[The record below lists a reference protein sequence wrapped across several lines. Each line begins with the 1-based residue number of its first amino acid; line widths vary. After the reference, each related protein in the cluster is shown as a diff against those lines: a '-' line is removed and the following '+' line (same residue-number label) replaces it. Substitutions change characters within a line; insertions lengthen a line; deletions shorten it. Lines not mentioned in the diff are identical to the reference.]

1 MKEIN
6 DPSRLK
12 VKERKIQL
20 DEQKVTTTTQES
32 LVYLMEKKPE
42 YIPSISYAAGHKAPE
57 DPLSNRIIEIFNHI
71 EQLAEIPTLRTIPQ
85 EWLNENLWQ
94 NTMAESI
101 TDLDEIG
108 IHLQP
113 DDFNN
118 LPKYKE
124 DQRDFSLYDLVIN
137 IQRESAGI
145 RYATKAYEAARQLLS
160 SNTPTLPLPN
170 NHVYC
175 VFKDSSQANAYMSSD
190 RDGNHLLI
198 IQGRAQDFTHYKE
211 QDLLPYEEEYHDD
224 DNYDHE
230 YLDPRIMQVIHE
242 IGHAVFYEKLKPEY
256 LIAKPGEPEYF
267 LFGSMTEGLAIMYER
282 LGEELFA
289 SFTNQEGH
297 ELNVNT
303 AKGRYAFRDKYLH
316 TEKNWKGKDWY
327 LVGHKMMRY
336 LVLQLELQKQDRC
349 EQIVGVL
356 RYLENID
363 ISKINQENITIPEME
378 DDPKAVWKKIPPKF
392 GGI

>member
-42 YIPSISYAAGHKAPE
+42 YISSISYAAGHKAPE
-57 DPLSNRIIEIFNHI
+57 DPLSNRVIEIFNHI
-71 EQLAEIPTLRTIPQ
+71 EQLAEIPTLRAIPK
-85 EWLNENLWQ
+85 EWLSENLWQ
-94 NTMAESI
+94 ETMTESI
-101 TDLDEIG
+101 IDLAEIG

-124 DQRDFSLYDLVIN
+124 NQRDFSLYDLVIN

-175 VFKDSSQANAYMSSD
+175 VFKDSNEANAYMSSD

-198 IQGRAQDFTHYKE
+198 LQGRAQDFAHYKE
-211 QDLLPYEEEYHDD
+211 QELLPYEEEYCDD

-230 YLDPRIMQVIHE
+230 YLDPNVMNVSHE
-242 IGHAVFYEKLKPEY
+242 IGHAVFNEKLKPEY

-267 LFGSMTEGLAIMYER
+267 LFRSMTEGLAIMYER

-297 ELNVNT
+297 ELNENT
-303 AKGRYAFRDKYLH
+303 AKGRYAFRNKHLH
-316 TEKNWKGKDWY
+316 TEKNWKEKDWY
-327 LVGHKMMRY
+327 LVGYKMMRY
-336 LVLQLELQKQDRC
+336 LVLQLGLEKQNRC
-349 EQIVGVL
+349 EQIIGVI

-363 ISKINQENITIPEME
+363 ISKINQVNITIPEME
-378 DDPKAVWKKIPPKF
+378 DDPKSVWKKIPPKF